1 MPILFGVRHLS
12 PGGAHHLL
20 RLLDEIRPELVL
32 IEGPGDLSAL
42 IPQLCLDGVKPPV
55 AIMAYS
61 ETVPVRSI
69 LYPFAVYSPEYQAIL
84 WAHRNQK
91 ACRFIDLPSGTFLAM
106 ADARAKRMEES
117 GAGND
122 GADDREQL
130 PDGRSTARAPG
141 RRAGPGGVLGA
152 AV

>member
-20 RLLDEIRPELVL
+20 RLLDARRPDLVL
-32 IEGPGDLSAL
+32 IEGPSDLSGL
-42 IPQLCLDGVKPPV
+42 IPQLCLNGVKPPV

-106 ADARAKRMEES
+106 ADARARRMEETDS
-117 GAGND
+117 GDDCAGS
-122 GADDREQL
+122 REEQI
-130 PDGRSTARAPG
+130 GRAH
-141 RRAGPGGVLGA
+141 V
-152 AV
+152 